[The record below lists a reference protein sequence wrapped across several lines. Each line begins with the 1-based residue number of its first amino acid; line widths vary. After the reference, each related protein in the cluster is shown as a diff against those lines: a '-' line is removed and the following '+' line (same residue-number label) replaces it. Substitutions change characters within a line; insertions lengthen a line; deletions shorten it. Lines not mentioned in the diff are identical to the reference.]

1 VTLKNFTELIDR
13 VKACPKKT
21 VALVCADDEHA
32 LEAIIRAGDII
43 DAVLVG
49 DTKIIADKLRNLNQN
64 PEDFRLVQVPEGQ
77 HPAVTAA
84 KLINSGEADFLM
96 KGHIATGDLLKGVL
110 SDESGLRKYGL
121 MSHVSI
127 QEVPGYHKLIF
138 LTDSGMCINPDVEQK
153 RQILINVLD
162 FMHRLGYK
170 KPAVAALCA
179 IETVNPNMS
188 ETLDAH
194 ELKKLVD
201 EGIIENCVFEGPISY
216 DVAMLPE
223 AARIKGFDSP
233 NSGNFDVLLVPN
245 LLAGNLLG
253 KSLVYTL
260 KGKMAGLILGAKV
273 PIVLTSRSST
283 AEEKYNSLAIAASVT
298 TGDKEK

>member
-1 VTLKNFTELIDR
+1 MTLKNFTELVDR
-13 VKACPKKT
+13 VKSCPRKT
-21 VALVCADDEHA
+21 VALVCADDENA
-32 LEAIIRAGDII
+32 LDAIIRAGDIV

-49 DTKIIADKLRNLNQN
+49 DTKLIAEKLRNLGQN
-64 PEDFRLVQVPEGQ
+64 PASFRMVQVPEGQ

-84 KLINSGEADFLM
+84 KLIHDGEADFLM
-96 KGHIATGDLLKGVL
+96 KGRISTGDLLKGVL
-110 SDESGLRKYGL
+110 SGESRLRKYGL

-153 RQILINVLD
+153 KQILINVLD
-162 FMHRLGYK
+162 FMKRLGYK

-188 ETLDAH
+188 ETIDAQV
-194 ELKKLVD
+194 LKKMVAA
-201 EGIIENCVFEGPISY
+201 GIIGDCEFEGPISY
-216 DVAMLPE
+216 DVAMMPE
-223 AARIKGFDSP
+223 AARIKGYNSL
-233 NSGNFDVLLVPN
+233 NSGNFDVFLVPN

-283 AEEKYNSLAIAASVT
+283 SEEKYNSLAIAASVS
-298 TGDKEK
+298 TGD

>member
-1 VTLKNFTELIDR
+1 MTLKNFNELVDR
-13 VKACPKKT
+13 VKSCPRKT

-32 LEAIIRAGDII
+32 LEAVIRANDIV

-49 DTKIIADKLRNLNQN
+49 DTKLIAKKLRDLNRN

-77 HPAVTAA
+77 HPSVTAA

>member
-1 VTLKNFTELIDR
+1 MTLKNFTELIDR

-32 LEAIIRAGDII
+32 LEAIIKAGDMI

-49 DTKIIADKLRNLNQN
+49 DTMKIAEKLRNLNQN

-84 KLINSGEADFLM
+84 KLIHSGEADFLM
-96 KGHIATGDLLKGVL
+96 KGRISTGDLLKGVL

-153 RQILINVLD
+153 KQILINVLD
-162 FMHRLGYK
+162 FMRKLGYQ

-179 IETVNPNMS
+179 IETVNPDMS
-188 ETLDAH
+188 ETVDARV
-194 ELKKLVD
+194 LKKMVD
-201 EGIIENCVFEGPISY
+201 AGIIENCNFEGPISY

-223 AARIKGFDSP
+223 AARIKGYNSP

-260 KGKMAGLILGAKV
+260 KGQMAGLILGAKV

-283 AEEKYNSLAIAASVT
+283 AEEKYNSLAIAASVS
-298 TGDKEK
+298 TGD

>member
-194 ELKKLVD
+194 ELKRMVD

>member
-1 VTLKNFTELIDR
+1 
-13 VKACPKKT
+13 
-21 VALVCADDEHA
+21 
-32 LEAIIRAGDII
+32 
-43 DAVLVG
+43 
-49 DTKIIADKLRNLNQN
+49 
-64 PEDFRLVQVPEGQ
+64 
-77 HPAVTAA
+77 
-84 KLINSGEADFLM
+84 M
-96 KGHIATGDLLKGVL
+96 KGRISTGDLLKGIL

-138 LTDSGMCINPDVEQK
+138 LTDSGMCINPDLEQK
-153 RQILINVLD
+153 KQILINVLD
-162 FMHRLGYK
+162 FMRRLGYE

-194 ELKKLVD
+194 ELKRMVD

-216 DVAMLPE
+216 DVAMQPE
-223 AARIKGFDSP
+223 AARIKGFNSP
-233 NSGNFDVLLVPN
+233 YPGDFDVFLVPN

-260 KGKMAGLILGAKV
+260 HGKMAGLILGAKV

-298 TGDKEK
+298 TGD

>member
-1 VTLKNFTELIDR
+1 MTLKNFTELVDR
-13 VKACPKKT
+13 VKSCPRKT
-21 VALVCADDEHA
+21 VALVCADDENA

-49 DTKIIADKLRNLNQN
+49 DTKIIAEKLQNLGQN
-64 PEDFRLVQVPEGQ
+64 PQDFRLVQVPEGQ

-84 KLINSGEADFLM
+84 KLIHNGEADFLM

-110 SDESGLRKYGL
+110 SDESDLRKYGL

-138 LTDSGMCINPDVEQK
+138 LTDSGMCINPDLQQK
-153 RQILINVLD
+153 KQILINVLD
-162 FMHRLGYK
+162 FMRRLGYE

-179 IETVNPNMS
+179 IETVNPNMT

-194 ELKKLVD
+194 ELKKMVD

-223 AARIKGFDSP
+223 AARIKEFNSP
-233 NSGNFDVLLVPN
+233 HTGNFDVLLVPN

-253 KSLVYTL
+253 KSLVYSL

-273 PIVLTSRSST
+273 PIVLTSRSSSS
-283 AEEKYNSLAIAASVT
+283 EEKYNSLAIAASVS
-298 TGDKEK
+298 TGD

>member
-1 VTLKNFTELIDR
+1 MTLKNFNELVDR
-13 VKACPKKT
+13 VKSCPRKT

-32 LEAIIRAGDII
+32 LEAVIRANDIV

-49 DTKIIADKLRNLNQN
+49 DTKLIAKKLRDLNRN
-64 PEDFRLVQVPEGQ
+64 PEDFRLLQVPEGQ

-84 KLINSGEADFLM
+84 KLINNGEADFLM
-96 KGHIATGDLLKGVL
+96 KGRISTGDLLKGIL

-138 LTDSGMCINPDVEQK
+138 LTDSGMCINPDLEQK
-153 RQILINVLD
+153 KQILINVLD
-162 FMHRLGYK
+162 FMRRLGYE

-194 ELKKLVD
+194 ELKRMVD

-216 DVAMLPE
+216 DVAMQPE
-223 AARIKGFDSP
+223 AARIKGFNSP
-233 NSGNFDVLLVPN
+233 YPGDFDVFLVPN

-260 KGKMAGLILGAKV
+260 HGKMAGLILGAKV

-298 TGDKEK
+298 TGD

>member
-1 VTLKNFTELIDR
+1 VTLKNFNELVDR
-13 VKACPKKT
+13 VKSCPRKT
-21 VALVCADDEHA
+21 AALVCADDEHA
-32 LEAIIRAGDII
+32 LEAVIRANDIV

-49 DTKIIADKLRNLNQN
+49 DTKLIAKKLRDLNRN

-84 KLINSGEADFLM
+84 KLINNGEADFLM
-96 KGHIATGDLLKGVL
+96 KGRISTGDLLKGIL

-138 LTDSGMCINPDVEQK
+138 LTDSGMCINPDLEQK
-153 RQILINVLD
+153 KQILINVLD
-162 FMHRLGYK
+162 FMRRLGYE

-194 ELKKLVD
+194 ELKRMVD

-216 DVAMLPE
+216 DVAMQPE
-223 AARIKGFDSP
+223 AARIKGFNSP
-233 NSGNFDVLLVPN
+233 YPGDFDVFLVPN

-260 KGKMAGLILGAKV
+260 HGKMAGLILGAKV

-298 TGDKEK
+298 TGD

>member
-1 VTLKNFTELIDR
+1 MLKNFTELIER
-13 VKACPKKT
+13 VKSCPRKT

-32 LEAIIRAGDII
+32 LEAIIRAGDIVGS
-43 DAVLVG
+43 VLIG
-49 DTKIIADKLRNLNQN
+49 DTKMIAEKLRHLNQD
-64 PEDFRLVQVPEGQ
+64 PQDFRLVQVPDGQ

-84 KLINSGEADFLM
+84 KLIRSGEADFLM
-96 KGHIATGDLLKGVL
+96 KGRISTGDLLKGVL
-110 SDESGLRKYGL
+110 SEESGLRKYRL

-138 LTDSGMCINPDVEQK
+138 LTDSGMCIKPDLQQK
-153 RQILINVLD
+153 KQILVNVLD
-162 FMHRLGYK
+162 LMSRLGYE

-179 IETVNPNMS
+179 IETVNPDMP

-194 ELKKLVD
+194 ELKKMVD
-201 EGIIENCVFEGPISY
+201 SGEIENCVFEGPISY
-216 DVAMLPE
+216 DVAMVPE

-233 NSGNFDVLLVPN
+233 YPGNFDVLLVPD
-245 LLAGNLLG
+245 LLSGNLLG
-253 KSLVYTL
+253 KCLVYTL

-283 AEEKYNSLAIAASVT
+283 AEEKYNALAIAASVAA
-298 TGDKEK
+298 GDREI

>member
-1 VTLKNFTELIDR
+1 VTLKNFNELVDR
-13 VKACPKKT
+13 VKSCPRKT

-32 LEAIIRAGDII
+32 LEAVIRANDIV

-49 DTKIIADKLRNLNQN
+49 DTKLIAKKLRDLNRN

-84 KLINSGEADFLM
+84 KLINNGEADFLM
-96 KGHIATGDLLKGVL
+96 KGRISTGDLLKGIL

-138 LTDSGMCINPDVEQK
+138 LTDSGMCINPDLEQK
-153 RQILINVLD
+153 KQILINVLD
-162 FMHRLGYK
+162 FMRRLGYE

-194 ELKKLVD
+194 ELKRMVD

-216 DVAMLPE
+216 DVAMQPE
-223 AARIKGFDSP
+223 AARIKGFNSP
-233 NSGNFDVLLVPN
+233 YPGDFDVFLVPN

-260 KGKMAGLILGAKV
+260 HGKMAGLILGAKV

-298 TGDKEK
+298 TGD

>member
-1 VTLKNFTELIDR
+1 VTLKNFTELVDR
-13 VKACPKKT
+13 VKSCPRKT
-21 VALVCADDEHA
+21 VALVCADDENA
-32 LEAIIRAGDII
+32 LDAIIRAGDIV

-49 DTKIIADKLRNLNQN
+49 DTKLIAEKLRNLGQN
-64 PEDFRLVQVPEGQ
+64 PASFRMVQVPEGQ

-84 KLINSGEADFLM
+84 KLIHDGEADFLM
-96 KGHIATGDLLKGVL
+96 KGRISTGDLLKGVL
-110 SDESGLRKYGL
+110 SGESRLRKYGL

-153 RQILINVLD
+153 KQILINVLD
-162 FMHRLGYK
+162 FMKRLGYK

-188 ETLDAH
+188 ETIDAQV
-194 ELKKLVD
+194 LKKMVAA
-201 EGIIENCVFEGPISY
+201 GIIGDCEFEGPISY
-216 DVAMLPE
+216 DVAMMPE
-223 AARIKGFDSP
+223 AARIKGYNSL
-233 NSGNFDVLLVPN
+233 NSGNFDVFLVPN

-283 AEEKYNSLAIAASVT
+283 SEEKYNSLAIAASVS
-298 TGDKEK
+298 TGD

>member
-1 VTLKNFTELIDR
+1 
-13 VKACPKKT
+13 
-21 VALVCADDEHA
+21 
-32 LEAIIRAGDII
+32 
-43 DAVLVG
+43 
-49 DTKIIADKLRNLNQN
+49 
-64 PEDFRLVQVPEGQ
+64 
-77 HPAVTAA
+77 
-84 KLINSGEADFLM
+84 
-96 KGHIATGDLLKGVL
+96 
-110 SDESGLRKYGL
+110 
-121 MSHVSI
+121 
-127 QEVPGYHKLIF
+127 
-138 LTDSGMCINPDVEQK
+138 
-153 RQILINVLD
+153 
-162 FMHRLGYK
+162 
-170 KPAVAALCA
+170 
-179 IETVNPNMS
+179 MS

>member
-1 VTLKNFTELIDR
+1 MTLKNFSELIDR
-13 VKACPKKT
+13 VKSGPKKT
-21 VALVCADDEHA
+21 VVLVCADDEHA
-32 LEAIIRAGDII
+32 LEAVIKAGDIVN
-43 DAVLVG
+43 AVLVG
-49 DTKIIADKLRNLNQN
+49 NASSIAEKLRGLNQN
-64 PEDFRLVQVPEGQ
+64 PADFKIVQVAEGQ

-84 KLINSGEADFLM
+84 KLIHSGEADFLM
-96 KGHIATGDLLKGVL
+96 KGRISTGELLKGVL
-110 SDESGLRKYGL
+110 SDESQLRKYGL

-138 LTDSGMCINPDVEQK
+138 LTDSGMCINPGIEQK
-153 RQILINVLD
+153 KQILINVLD
-162 FMHRLGYK
+162 FMRRLGYK

-179 IETVNPNMS
+179 IETVNPNMP
-188 ETLDAH
+188 ETIEAQ
-194 ELKKLVD
+194 ELKNMVD
-201 EGIIENCVFEGPISY
+201 AGVIGDCDFEGPISY
-216 DVAMLPE
+216 DVAMVPE

-245 LLAGNLLG
+245 LLSGNLLG

-283 AEEKYNSLAIAASVT
+283 SEEKYNSLAIAASVA
-298 TGDKEK
+298 TGD

>member
-1 VTLKNFTELIDR
+1 MMLKNFTELVDR
-13 VKACPKKT
+13 VKSCPRKT
-21 VALVCADDEHA
+21 VALVCADDENA
-32 LEAIIRAGDII
+32 LDAIIRAGDIV

-49 DTKIIADKLRNLNQN
+49 DTKLIAEKLRNLGQN
-64 PEDFRLVQVPEGQ
+64 PASFRMVQVPEGQ

-84 KLINSGEADFLM
+84 KLIHDGEADFLM
-96 KGHIATGDLLKGVL
+96 KGRISTGDLLKGVL
-110 SDESGLRKYGL
+110 SGESRLRKYGL

-153 RQILINVLD
+153 KQILINVLD
-162 FMHRLGYK
+162 FMKRLGYK

-188 ETLDAH
+188 ETIDAQV
-194 ELKKLVD
+194 LKKMVAA
-201 EGIIENCVFEGPISY
+201 GIIGDCEFEGPISY
-216 DVAMLPE
+216 DVAMMPE
-223 AARIKGFDSP
+223 AARIKGYNSL
-233 NSGNFDVLLVPN
+233 NSGNFDVFLVPN

-283 AEEKYNSLAIAASVT
+283 SEEKYNSLAIAASVS
-298 TGDKEK
+298 TGD